1 MIIFVSFCKIPA
13 AISQFFFEFLD
24 LMSRELFNNANYAQ
38 FLSIMNIKVMM
49 HVFFQLVHVIKMNS
63 PAEMGPAYKVHGD
76 AMVIMIVVTNLMKKD
91 VLRF

>member
-1 MIIFVSFCKIPA
+1 
-13 AISQFFFEFLD
+13 
-24 LMSRELFNNANYAQ
+24 
-38 FLSIMNIKVMM
+38 MNIKVMM

-63 PAEMGPAYKVHGD
+63 PPEMGPAYKVHGD